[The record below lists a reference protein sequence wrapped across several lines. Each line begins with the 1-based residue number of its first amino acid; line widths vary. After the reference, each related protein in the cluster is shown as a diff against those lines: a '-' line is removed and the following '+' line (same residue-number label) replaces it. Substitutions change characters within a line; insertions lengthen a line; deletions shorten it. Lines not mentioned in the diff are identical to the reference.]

1 MGSHELSRAGG
12 CHGPPPGCSLVRS
25 LGRLGGVA
33 RRPSPSLTAR
43 SMRGQATAGRRYP
56 LRSTG
61 VSGEGGRASLIRPSS
76 SSRGASHDCASAV
89 PSVRRRGGRWIRRV
103 LRGQGAGAPAAR
115 GGGRADD
122 DQRHRSPVLQ
132 PAAAGGCGRPARPAA
147 DRRPTAHR
155 VAARPGRAGDGGG
168 RRFRRADAHLLRRRR
183 YSRAHG
189 LGPARADHRQHHPDP
204 PDRGAGI
211 PRGRG
216 EELGRGR
223 LRARPRAAPAG
234 AGRLDARPGGA
245 AGPAGP
251 SGGGGR
257 PRPPRDR
264 RAAAAAGPAG
274 GEPAAQLQGMPVKR
288 PARSPRLS
296 RAELRWVLIDLA
308 PAVLPEMGPRL
319 SRAALDVVRRRGME
333 VRLETTVTAMDDDG
347 VTLDDGS
354 RLPTRT
360 VLWTVGVTPPP
371 LVAKLGLP
379 VNRGRLVVDDELR
392 LRDGVWAAG
401 DSAAAPDPF
410 SEAGH
415 DYPPTAQH
423 AQRQGVVIGRN
434 IAASLGHGSP
444 RPYRHRD
451 LGLVA
456 DLGRTAA
463 VARPLGLS
471 LTGLPAKVV
480 TKAYHLYALPAGGN
494 RVRVAGDWM
503 LNLISQP
510 IAAQLGLVAPAAA
523 RLSAEGADPA
533 RRSEAAPDGGDPDHA
548 RRTATSPRSSTA

>member
-1 MGSHELSRAGG
+1 MSVPA
-12 CHGPPPGCSLVRS
+12 PD
-25 LGRLGGVA
+25 
-33 RRPSPSLTAR
+33 RPSVVVV
-43 SMRGQATAGRRYP
+43 GGGFAGFF
-56 LRSTG
+56 
-61 VSGEGGRASLIRPSS
+61 
-76 SSRGASHDCASAV
+76 
-89 PSVRRRGGRWIRRV
+89 
-103 LRGQGAGAPAAR
+103 AAR
-115 GGGRADD
+115 TLER
-122 DQRHRSPVLQ
+122 LL
-132 PAAAGGCGRPARPAA
+132 PAAAA
-147 DRRPTAHR
+147 DLTMISATDHMCYSPLLPE
-155 VAARPGRAGDGGG
+155 VA
-168 RRFRRADAHLLRRRR
+168 
-183 YSRAHG
+183 
-189 LGPARADHRQHHPDP
+189 
-204 PDRGAGI
+204 
-211 PRGRG
+211 
-216 EELGRGR
+216 
-223 LRARPRAAPAG
+223 
-234 AGRLDARPGGA
+234 AGRLEPRRIAVPLHARLRRTRVLQATVDGIDFDGRTLSYRADGAGTGRLTWDRLALTTGSITRTFPTPGLEMHAVGLKNLVEA
-245 AGPAGP
+245 DYVHDHVLRQLELAHATNDPEE
-251 SGGGGR
+251 
-257 PRPPRDR
+257 R
-264 RAAAAAGPAG
+264 RARLTFVVVGAGYAG
-274 GEPAAQLQGMPVKR
+274 TETAAQLQWMTIR
-288 PARSPRLS
+288 HLDRFPRLS
-296 RAELRWVLIDLA
+296 RDELRWVLMDLA

-319 SRAALDVVRRRGME
+319 SRAALGVVRRRGME
-333 VRLETTVTAMDDDG
+333 VRMQTTVTAMDDDG
-347 VTLDDGS
+347 VTLNDGS

-401 DSAAAPDPF
+401 DTAAAPDPF
-410 SEAGH
+410 SDAGH

-494 RVRVAGDWM
+494 RLRVAGDWM

-523 RLSAEGADPA
+523 RLSA
-533 RRSEAAPDGGDPDHA
+533 
-548 RRTATSPRSSTA
+548 